1 LPSNSVFV
9 ALVVAFAVGAV
20 VFGIGTSLLRGRR
33 SDGPSAAPWMAALG
47 DEQAYEPDER
57 IELIERLAIVA
68 QPWCV
73 ELLTRAADEEGNA
86 RVRRAARDALQR
98 CDRR

>member
-1 LPSNSVFV
+1 M
-9 ALVVAFAVGAV
+9 VAFAVGAI

-33 SDGPSAAPWMAALG
+33 SDGQSTLPWMAALG
-47 DEQAYEPDER
+47 DERAYEPAER
-57 IELIERLAIVA
+57 IELIERLAMVG

-86 RVRRAARDALQR
+86 RVRRAAREALLR